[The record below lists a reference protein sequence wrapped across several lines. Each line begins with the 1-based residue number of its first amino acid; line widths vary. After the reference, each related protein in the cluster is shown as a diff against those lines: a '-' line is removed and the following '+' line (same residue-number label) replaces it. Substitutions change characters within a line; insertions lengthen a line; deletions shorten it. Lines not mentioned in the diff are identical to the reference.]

1 MVRFYAYI
9 LSRHLRDK
17 RTIITRFEQSYGRV
31 PFAGLCRS
39 FISVYVPGAGL
50 PGARASAS
58 PVLHE
63 LGNCQGTDGCAVGQ
77 QPHGTTAGGKL
88 YDRDLFSTQCPKGS
102 QSIQG
107 LSLIAVGMA
116 AVPRPRVGNDL
127 LQTAAGLPAQHLSSL
142 FVGGDQD
149 GRITAAA
156 RLCLYYSFFNRFSSV
171 LLSIDS

>member
-9 LSRHLRDK
+9 LSGHLRDK
-17 RTIITRFEQSYGRV
+17 RTIITRSEQSYGRV

-39 FISVYVPGAGL
+39 FISVYAPGAGL

-88 YDRDLFSTQCPKGS
+88 YEGDIPAVRHAKGYQLAHTS
-102 QSIQG
+102 A
-107 LSLIAVGMA
+107 LIAVGVA

-127 LQTAAGLPAQHLSSL
+127 LRTAAGLPAQHLSSL

-149 GRITAAA
+149 GGITAAA
-156 RLCLYYSFFNRFSSV
+156 RSWLYYSFFNRFSSV